1 MLKSLPDLEAHM
13 CKRLSLLPLLSLFLL
28 ALPLAAQQVCPGMPY
43 VANTPEDELMQAV
56 NGADKPE
63 DQIAA
68 LDKFSAAH
76 PDSKFMPCVYEYY
89 AMAFVK
95 ANNFEQAIRK
105 AEPGLT
111 SDHVDMNLLI
121 NLAKA
126 YVGSGTASDTAFQVI
141 AKAPPLIKSENTPA
155 RPTTMKDE
163 EWAKA
168 EQDAASLANDETA
181 YMEYAFF
188 QLVPRVTDPAK
199 QITLLDDF
207 VKNYP
212 DAKQKNGALLNNAYF
227 NAYRMQNNL
236 PKIVESGEKVIATDP
251 NNLPAYT
258 LLSYIYSI
266 ANKSDMTKAETY
278 AKKAVDLG
286 NGLKK
291 PDGVSDE
298 DFNKEKSNQLGMA
311 HLVLGYIDF
320 DRAGKVR
327 SKIAPAIEELKLAEP
342 LLVSNPQLE
351 AQTLFYLGNAYE
363 FQSPPNHKA
372 AADALTKAIAIQSPF
387 QEQAKALLVKVKAA
401 R

>member
-1 MLKSLPDLEAHM
+1 MSR
-13 CKRLSLLPLLSLFLL
+13 RLSVLPLLAIILL
-28 ALPLAAQQVCPGMPY
+28 VAPLAAQQVCPGMPY

-89 AMAFVK
+89 AMAYVK
-95 ANNFEQAIRK
+95 AGNFDQAIRK
-105 AEPGLT
+105 AEPGLN

-141 AKAPPLIKSENTPA
+141 EKAPPLIKSENTPS

-163 EWAKA
+163 DWAKTQ
-168 EQDAASLANDETA
+168 QDAASLAHDETA

-188 QLVPRVTDPAK
+188 QLVPRVPDPAK
-199 QITLLDDF
+199 QIADLDEF

-212 DAKQKNGALLNNAYF
+212 DAEQHNAALLNNAYF
-227 NAYRMQNNL
+227 SAYQMQNNL
-236 PKIVESGEKVIATDP
+236 PKIVEFGEKVIASDP
-251 NNLPAYT
+251 NNVHAYA

-266 ANKSDMTKAETY
+266 ANKSDMAKAETY
-278 AKKAVDLG
+278 AKKAVELAS
-286 NGLKK
+286 NLKK
-291 PDGVSDE
+291 PEGVSDE
-298 DFNKEKSNQLGMA
+298 DFNKERDAQAGMA
-311 HLVLGYIDF
+311 HLVLGYINF
-320 DRAGKVR
+320 DHAGKVR
-327 SKIAPAIEELKLAEP
+327 SRIGPAIEELKLAEP
-342 LLVSNPQLE
+342 LLASNPQLE

-363 FQSPPNHKA
+363 FQSPPNHRA
-372 AADALTKAIAIQSPF
+372 AAEALTKAAGIQSPF
-387 QEQAKALLVKVKAA
+387 QEEAKALLAKVKAA